1 MVSLILHAC
10 VLCVAGIQ
18 HSCTDEGNS
27 MITLCAGCEM
37 KYETNTNTLTAQRMI
52 ENIARAISSLHSNRG
67 GGLAGSGPGRI
78 LKKIPRSYFQILGR
92 GRFLFENLSLVVF
105 TGLLGVPGHPSSSGA
120 TDPILPTQRIPR
132 WGDPIVS
139 TQRIPRGRDRIFST
153 QRII

>member
-52 ENIARAISSLHSNRG
+52 ENIASAISSLHSNRG
-67 GGLAGSGPGRI
+67 GGNPSALEVSGFFY
-78 LKKIPRSYFQILGR
+78 LFTFKK
-92 GRFLFENLSLVVF
+92 
-105 TGLLGVPGHPSSSGA
+105 
-120 TDPILPTQRIPR
+120 R
-132 WGDPIVS
+132 WREI
-139 TQRIPRGRDRIFST
+139 
-153 QRII
+153 